1 MDIETAKAVDTD
13 LVLNVLG
20 APDVSMLEDSN
31 PPATY
36 RGNDYVEPE
45 QKAPKHSLSDMD
57 PMELIR
63 QIAKFNPQM
72 ANKLFYKHLNQPR
85 QKKTL
90 NEIEYLVMPNGA
102 WRRMTPKNNKA
113 RREIDPRSLAD

>member
-1 MDIETAKAVDTD
+1 MNPETNIP
-13 LVLNVLG
+13 VL
-20 APDVSMLEDSN
+20 P
-31 PPATY
+31 
-36 RGNDYVEPE
+36 VEE
-45 QKAPKHSLSDMD
+45 QELLKRNLSDMD
-57 PMELIR
+57 PMELIK

-90 NEIEYLVMPNGA
+90 NDTEYLVMPNGA
-102 WRRMTPKNNKA
+102 WRRMTPKNNKS